1 MVYGS
6 RQKVIRMRV
15 VGCWIGSME
24 REFISIKTV
33 YMKVSSKDL
42 WNMERAEKDLLMGMN
57 TSDNTFKVNRMVR
70 ANIYGKMEPFIK
82 VILRMV

>member
-1 MVYGS
+1 
-6 RQKVIRMRV
+6 
-15 VGCWIGSME
+15 
-24 REFISIKTV
+24 
-33 YMKVSSKDL
+33 
-42 WNMERAEKDLLMGMN
+42 MERAEKDLLMGMN